1 MTLVELSDPAWGEFV
16 ASRPEATLFHHP
28 AWAGLLAECYGFR
41 ALAVAVPH
49 RGAPIAAGAPVI
61 EVARPLGRRRWV
73 SLPFTDHCSP
83 LGAGAEVGADLVA
96 ALTEAGRSRALDGIE
111 VRAPLRAGDGVQ
123 WTSAHVRH
131 ELPLAA
137 GVDRVWAGLNKNH
150 RRNVRIAERAGV
162 RIVRGSA
169 AEDLEVFYRLHLRTR
184 RRLGVPIQ
192 PRRFFRLLRERILAP
207 GLGFIV
213 NAYSGEVP
221 VASAVFGSHNGTLIY
236 KYSARDERYAKLDA
250 NYLLLWS
257 AIRWGCESGHRAFD
271 LGRSDLDQPLLR
283 GFKDGW
289 GAREDPLSYAWI
301 ARAPMKTRTRRL
313 DGALG
318 MVIRN
323 SSPLLCRA
331 VGELFYKYAG

>member
-1 MTLVELSDPAWGEFV
+1 MTLVELSDPGWNEFV
-16 ASRPEATLFHHP
+16 ASRHDATLFHHP
-28 AWAGLLAECYGFR
+28 AWAGLLADCYGYR
-41 ALAVAVPH
+41 ASAVTVSRHGAVV
-49 RGAPIAAGAPVI
+49 AGAPVI
-61 EVARPLGRRRWV
+61 EVASPLGRRRLV
-73 SLPFTDHCSP
+73 SLPFTDHCPP
-83 LGAGAEVGADLVA
+83 LGAEESADLVSA
-96 ALTEAGRSRALDGIE
+96 FTEIGRARALDGIE
-111 VRAPLRAGDGVQ
+111 VRAALPQGDLVQ

-131 ELPLAA
+131 ELPLTA
-137 GVDRVWAGLNKNH
+137 DHERIWAGFNKNH
-150 RRNVRIAERAGV
+150 RRNARIAERGGV
-162 RIVRGSA
+162 RIVRGSSTA
-169 AEDLEVFYRLHLRTR
+169 DLETFYRLHLRTR

-192 PRRFFRLLRERILAP
+192 PRRFFRLLMERVLAP
-207 GLGFIV
+207 GLGFILT
-213 NAYSGEVP
+213 AYSGDVP

-257 AIRWGCESGHRAFD
+257 AIRWGCENGYRVFD

-289 GAREDPLSYAWI
+289 GAREEPLSYAWI
-301 ARAPMKTRTRRL
+301 ARAPVKMRVRRL

-323 SSPLLCRA
+323 SSPWLCRA

>member
-1 MTLVELSDPAWGEFV
+1 MTLLGLSQPAWGEFV

-41 ALAVAVPH
+41 AFAVTVSRH
-49 RGAPIAAGAPVI
+49 GALDGGAPVI
-61 EVARPLGRRRWV
+61 EVASPLGRRRWV
-73 SLPFTDHCSP
+73 SLPFTDHCAP
-83 LGAGAEVGADLVA
+83 LGAEPSADLVV
-96 ALTEAGRSRALDGIE
+96 ALAEAGRSRSLDGIE
-111 VRAPLRAGDGVQ
+111 VRAPLFQGDAVQ

-131 ELPLAA
+131 ELDLTPGAERVFA
-137 GVDRVWAGLNKNH
+137 GFNKNH
-150 RRNVRIAERAGV
+150 RRNARIAERAGV
-162 RIVRGSA
+162 RIVRGSGA
-169 AEDLEVFYRLHLRTR
+169 DDLEVFYRLHLRTR

-192 PRRFFRLLRERILAP
+192 PRRFFRLLRERVLAA
-207 GLGFIV
+207 GLGFILT
-213 NAYSGEVP
+213 AYSGEVP

-257 AIRWGCESGHRAFD
+257 AIRWGCETGHRLFD

-283 GFKDGW
+283 AFKDGW
-289 GAREDPLSYAWI
+289 GAREDALSYAWI
-301 ARAPMKTRTRRL
+301 ARGPMKTRARRL

>member
-1 MTLVELSDPAWGEFV
+1 MTVLELSHPAWGEFV
-16 ASRPEATLFHHP
+16 ASQRDATLFHHP

-41 ALAVAVPH
+41 AHAVTISRH
-49 RGAPIAAGAPVI
+49 GALDGGAPVI
-61 EVARPLGRRRWV
+61 EVGRPLGRRRWV
-73 SLPFTDHCSP
+73 SLPFTDHCAP
-83 LGAGAEVGADLVA
+83 LGAEASADLVG
-96 ALTEAGRSRALDGIE
+96 ALTEAGRGRALDGIE
-111 VRAPLRAGDGVQ
+111 VRAPLPQGDAVQ

-131 ELPLAA
+131 ELDLTPGAERVFA
-137 GVDRVWAGLNKNH
+137 GFNKNH
-150 RRNVRIAERAGV
+150 RRNARIAERAGV
-162 RIVRGSA
+162 RIVRGSSA
-169 AEDLEVFYRLHLRTR
+169 DDLEVFYRLHLRTR

-192 PRRFFRLLRERILAP
+192 PRRFFRLLRERVLTP
-207 GLGFIV
+207 GLGFILT
-213 NAYSGEVP
+213 AYSGETP

-257 AIRWGCESGHRAFD
+257 AIRWGCESGHRTFD

-301 ARAPMKTRTRRL
+301 ARAPMKTRGRRL

>member
-1 MTLVELSDPAWGEFV
+1 MTLLELGDPSWSEFV
-16 ASRPEATLFHHP
+16 ASDPKATLFHHP
-28 AWAGLLAECYGFR
+28 AWAGMLAECYGFR
-41 ALAVAVPH
+41 ALAVTIPD
-49 RGAPIAAGAPVI
+49 RGAPIAAGLPVI
-61 EVARPLGRRRWV
+61 EVTNPLGRRRWV

-83 LGAGAEVGADLVA
+83 LGGEPSGDLVHALADL
-96 ALTEAGRSRALDGIE
+96 GRSRSLDGIE
-111 VRAPLRAGDGVQ
+111 VRAPLPPSTPVQRAA
-123 WTSAHVRH
+123 AHVRH
-131 ELPLAA
+131 ELELTGGA
-137 GVDRVWAGLNKNH
+137 DRVWAGFNKNH
-150 RRNVRIAERAGV
+150 RRNARIAERAGV
-162 RIVRGSA
+162 RIVRGSGA
-169 AEDLEVFYRLHLRTR
+169 DDLEVFYRLHLRTR

-207 GLGFIV
+207 GLGFV
-213 NAYSGEVP
+213 LTAYTGDLP
-221 VASAVFGSHNGTLIY
+221 IASAVFGSHNGTLVY

-257 AIRWGCESGHRAFD
+257 AIQWGCESGHRVFD

-289 GAREDPLSYAWI
+289 GAREEPLSYAWI
-301 ARAPMKTRTRRL
+301 ARAPMKTRARRL
-313 DGALG
+313 DSALG